1 MPGRSLDID
10 AEDRLRRAIAL
21 ATGLSVDLAWLRP
34 SSPVLAYEVLA
45 SGRRVYARDAELA
58 DEIEECLLRRYLDTE
73 HLRRVQREY
82 FFEAKS

>member
-1 MPGRSLDID
+1 M
-10 AEDRLRRAIAL
+10 
-21 ATGLSVDLAWLRP
+21 
-34 SSPVLAYEVLA
+34 LAYEVSA